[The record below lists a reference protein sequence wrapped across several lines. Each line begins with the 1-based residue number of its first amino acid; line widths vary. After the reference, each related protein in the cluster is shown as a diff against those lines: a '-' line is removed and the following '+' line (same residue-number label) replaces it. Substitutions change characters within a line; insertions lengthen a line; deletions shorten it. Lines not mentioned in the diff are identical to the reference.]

1 MLFNHSGETTHLLVR
16 WQLSDEVSKYMA
28 KVENLE
34 PPREGLIRQE
44 LISYERDETGKLTKK
59 TTVRIYMGDDD
70 YQDHYV
76 SEPLV

>member
-1 MLFNHSGETTHLLVR
+1 M
-16 WQLSDEVSKYMA
+16 
-28 KVENLE
+28 VEDLRME
-34 PPREGLIRQE
+34 MPREGLIRQE
-44 LISYERDETGKLTKK
+44 LISYERDETGKLIKK